1 MPMSCASVRSSADQ
15 RKRKH
20 PRKVSTSL
28 PPAAANT
35 ATEAAPEA
43 DHVNRAALEVRCI
56 YVAYYEW
63 FIARYQRRRVRW
75 LSHPRWEGGPYRGTV
90 YRPIWPRIAAYI
102 EALGLPYFE
111 FIRHKFDL
119 CSRTPPSPKGLLSDI
134 GVPTLRQTI
143 ADCEHSLSIGLRNEQ
158 QFHAAVC
165 HGAAAK
171 LLLLDPSAGPLQWVM
186 RDRRSNLF
194 MYAAAVHANDQ
205 RYANC
210 CREDAFRQYLKSP
223 HAYQKVW
230 GQWLPETVHFD
241 ALVYFGIPFPAFL
254 RPAAGS
260 LAPASE
266 PENHVHA

>member
-28 PPAAANT
+28 SPAAANI
-35 ATEAAPEA
+35 ATEVTPEA

-63 FIARYQRRRVRW
+63 FMARYQRRRVSW
-75 LSHPRWEGGPYRGTV
+75 LPHPRWDGGQYRGSV
-90 YRPIWPRIAAYI
+90 YRPIWPQIAAYI
-102 EALGLPYFE
+102 TALELPYFE

-119 CSRTPPSPKGLLSDI
+119 CSRTPPSPKGLLSEI
-134 GVPTLRQTI
+134 GAPTLRQTI
-143 ADCEHSLSIGLRNEQ
+143 ADYQDEISIRLRNEQ

-171 LLLLDPSAGPLQWVM
+171 LLLLDPSAGALSWAM
-186 RDRRSNLF
+186 RDPRSKLF
-194 MYAAAVHANDQ
+194 MYAAAVHANHQ
-205 RYANC
+205 RYADC
-210 CREDAFRQYLKSP
+210 YREDAFRQYIRGP
-223 HAYQKVW
+223 YAYQTVW
-230 GQWLPETVHFD
+230 GKWLPETVHFD
-241 ALVYFGIPFPAFL
+241 ALVSFGIPFPAFL

-260 LAPASE
+260 LSPASE
-266 PENHVHA
+266 PENHVHT